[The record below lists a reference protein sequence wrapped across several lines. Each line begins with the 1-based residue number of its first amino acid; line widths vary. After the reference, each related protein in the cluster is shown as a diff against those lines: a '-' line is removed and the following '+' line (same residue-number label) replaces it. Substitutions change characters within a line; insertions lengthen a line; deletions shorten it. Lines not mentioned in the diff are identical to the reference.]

1 MSKLYKVLI
10 IDDEEMIRINLQA
23 FLEDEGHTIFTAD
36 SGEDAIQF
44 LEKNTVDLA
53 IVDMRL
59 PNMDGNAVILEAMK
73 LNPELKYIIH
83 TGSSEYT
90 LPEELIA
97 KGLHANQ
104 VLLKPLPD
112 MKVLLDAMYKIM
124 EAKTP
129 T

>member
-97 KGLHANQ
+97 KG
-104 VLLKPLPD
+104 
-112 MKVLLDAMYKIM
+112 
-124 EAKTP
+124 
-129 T
+129 